1 MARRDEK
8 RMGNRAVK
16 CTGRLQPIVLP
27 RQSPT
32 LHGRF
37 YRSRLYPLLR
47 RVNTYLARW
56 ARKKYK
62 RIRGYKRFKTWWSG
76 ILEREPGLFSHWAWV
91 RQF

>member
-1 MARRDEK
+1 M
-8 RMGNRAVK
+8 
-16 CTGRLQPIVLP
+16 
-27 RQSPT
+27 
-32 LHGRF
+32 
-37 YRSRLYPLLR
+37 YPLLR